1 MLDPLKYKYTVVII
15 TEDKKQYDITDYIK
29 DDAWEE
35 EDGELAARISF
46 LAKNDSTSKGRLSAL
61 AKPGCWVG
69 ILYSYNGGKKTEACR
84 GRIVEW
90 NPSATATQETFQ
102 IKAYD
107 CLYDLQESQDNLFFA
122 NGTKTKSVV
131 TKILQKWGLTVG
143 TYSGPNV
150 KHSKLVYK
158 TEKLGTVLTKVLKEA
173 KKKGGK
179 DAFLRGSGTKTVSVL
194 SYGSNSTVYHLE
206 ETQHMMQV
214 SHKISTASMITRVKI
229 VGKENKNGSSPVE
242 ATVDGQTKYGIRQK
256 IETSGKDDKLSEAKK
271 TAKEELEE
279 NGKPKETITIQA
291 PDMPVIRKGD
301 MVHLKTSTITA
312 GYYIV
317 KGIKHD
323 CDAMTMTLDLDS
335 TSNYKMDDASDSS
348 SSKAYKVG
356 DTVTFHGGNKHYVS
370 SYKGAKGY
378 TVKGTGPAKITK
390 IRKSAAHPYH
400 LKNTNWAKT
409 HVYGWVDE
417 GTFD

>member
-1 MLDPLKYKYTVVII
+1 MQLCRFMSKEELDRYL
-15 TEDKKQYDITDYIK
+15 
-29 DDAWEE
+29 AWENLE
-35 EDGELAARISF
+35 NHTDW
-46 LAKNDSTSKGRLSAL
+46 K
-61 AKPGCWVG
+61 
-69 ILYSYNGGKKTEACR
+69 
-84 GRIVEW
+84 
-90 NPSATATQETFQ
+90 QE
-102 IKAYD
+102 
-107 CLYDLQESQDNLFFA
+107 
-122 NGTKTKSVV
+122 
-131 TKILQKWGLTVG
+131 
-143 TYSGPNV
+143 
-150 KHSKLVYK
+150 
-158 TEKLGTVLTKVLKEA
+158 
-173 KKKGGK
+173 
-179 DAFLRGSGTKTVSVL
+179 
-194 SYGSNSTVYHLE
+194 
-206 ETQHMMQV
+206 
-214 SHKISTASMITRVKI
+214 HKISTASMITRVKI

-256 IETSGKDDKLSEAKK
+256 IETRGKDDKLSEAKK